1 MIPVVVLTTSQS
13 KNDIFRAYEHN
24 ANAYVNKP
32 LDYDQF
38 ITVIKSIA
46 NVWLEVVKLP
56 MR

>member
-46 NVWLEVVKLP
+46 NFWLEVVKLP